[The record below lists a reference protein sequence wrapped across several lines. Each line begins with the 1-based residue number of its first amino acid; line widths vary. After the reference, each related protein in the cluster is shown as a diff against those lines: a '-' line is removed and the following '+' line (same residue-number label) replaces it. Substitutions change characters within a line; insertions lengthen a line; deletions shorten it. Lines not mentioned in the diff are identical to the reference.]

1 MKKAKERD
9 EKEKKPPK
17 VELYTSLA
25 VLFMLFM
32 LMPCKPQRSGDP
44 SSKLIHFHIM
54 KNLTDS
60 QPIIVRREHGIAD
73 SFPGI

>member
-25 VLFMLFM
+25 ILVYANTLQASE
-32 LMPCKPQRSGDP
+32 KRR
-44 SSKLIHFHIM
+44 
-54 KNLTDS
+54 
-60 QPIIVRREHGIAD
+60 PIVESHPLPHHEEPYRLSTYYRAT
-73 SFPGI
+73 